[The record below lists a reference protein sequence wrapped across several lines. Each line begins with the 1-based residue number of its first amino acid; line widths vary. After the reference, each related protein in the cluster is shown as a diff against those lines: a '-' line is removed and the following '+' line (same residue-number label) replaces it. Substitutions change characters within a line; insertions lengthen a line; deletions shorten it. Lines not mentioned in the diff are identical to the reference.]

1 MSANGYEFVDD
12 GVSAR
17 AVISKKRA
25 RSEPDSSDSES
36 DSEDDA
42 PWHTLPEAVRMRA
55 ELEARLA
62 DLDDPFVGHEDFIQL

>member
-1 MSANGYEFVDD
+1 MPPEF
-12 GVSAR
+12 
-17 AVISKKRA
+17 
-25 RSEPDSSDSES
+25 DSSDSES